1 VPSAG
6 DSGPPAR
13 PLRLLK
19 GVGPH
24 RSQLLAKLGLATIDD
39 LLLHMPRA
47 YLDRTRILP
56 VSALEIG
63 THATMIGVI
72 AGVSLR
78 GPRGRGR
85 DVVARIRDETGEIS
99 ACWFNAP
106 YLVRLLHEGDR
117 LLLSG
122 RVIDWRGRQLS
133 HPEFE
138 ILPPGTEDIDA
149 PIARIVPVYPSTAG
163 LGQRFLRGL
172 IGEALRLVVEKEDP
186 LPKAITERLRLPRW
200 REALRMVH
208 APATPE
214 EAERGHARLAFE
226 ELLYLQLFMRQA
238 RRRRSAAAAAHS
250 LRGDPAG
257 IAAIR
262 HNLPFRLTE
271 GQSSALDEILSDI
284 SGDRPALRL
293 LQGDVGSGKTIV
305 AALACAWAAG
315 SGAQAAFLL
324 PTELLALQQ
333 LGVLAG
339 HLKPAGYRTA
349 LLLGRTPAPE
359 RRRILSDL
367 REGAIDI
374 LVGTHAVLEEDVEF
388 SKLALVVVDEQ
399 HRFGVAQRLR
409 LLEKGTCPH
418 TLLMSATPIPRTLA
432 LALYGD
438 LEITTIRE
446 LPPGRTP
453 VRTRLLGRER
463 WDDLLTF
470 AADRMRR
477 GQQAF
482 FVYPL
487 VEESEKID
495 LRDATRMHGEISSHP
510 SLHGLKIAL
519 LHGRTP
525 PDERERIFAG
535 LKDGGIAGLV
545 ATTVIEVGIDLPRAT
560 IMVVEHP
567 ERFGLTQ
574 LHQLRGRIGRAP
586 GETPY
591 FFLVKQESADVN
603 PERLEVLVR
612 ESDGFRIAEEDLRLR
627 GPGEILGT
635 RQAGVP
641 TMRIANLTEDAVLL
655 AEARSVA
662 EGLVRDDPSLEAPE
676 HRRLWDEALRWHPEG
691 LRFFGV
697 A

>member
-1 VPSAG
+1 MPACG
-6 DSGPPAR
+6 GSGTADR
-13 PLRLLK
+13 PLRLLR

-24 RSQLLAKLGLATIDD
+24 RAQLLAKLGLTTVGD
-39 LLLHMPRA
+39 LLLHLPRA

-56 VSALEIG
+56 LSALETG
-63 THATMIGVI
+63 AHATTIGVI
-72 AGVSLR
+72 ASVSLR

-85 DVVARIRDETGEIS
+85 DVVARIRDETGEITAS
-99 ACWFNAP
+99 WFNAP
-106 YLVRLLHEGDR
+106 YLVRILHEGDR

-122 RVIDWRGRQLS
+122 RVVDWRGPQLS

-138 ILPPGTEDIDA
+138 ILPPGTEEGDA

-163 LGQRFLRGL
+163 LGQRFFRGL
-172 IGEALRLVVEKEDP
+172 IGEALGLVAETEDP
-186 LPKAITERLRLPRW
+186 LPQAIAERLRLPQR
-200 REALRMVH
+200 REALQMVH

-214 EAERGHARLAFE
+214 EVDRGHARLAFE

-238 RRRRSAAAAAHS
+238 RRQRSAIGVAYP
-250 LRGDPAG
+250 LPGDPAR

-262 HNLPFRLTE
+262 GSLPFRLTE
-271 GQSSALDEILSDI
+271 GQSTALDEILGDL

-293 LQGDVGSGKTIV
+293 LQGEVGSGKTIV

-315 SGAQAAFLL
+315 SGAQAGFLL

-333 LGVLAG
+333 QGVLAAF
-339 HLKPAGYRTA
+339 LEPAGYRTA
-349 LLLGRTPAPE
+349 LLLGRTPAAE

-367 REGAIDI
+367 RDGAIDV
-374 LVGTHAVLEEDVEF
+374 LVGTHAVLEQDVEF

-418 TLLMSATPIPRTLA
+418 TLVMSATPIPRTLA

-438 LEITTIRE
+438 LEISTIRE
-446 LPPGRTP
+446 VPPGRTP
-453 VRTRLLGRER
+453 VRTRLVGRER
-463 WDDLLTF
+463 WDDLLAF

-477 GQQAF
+477 GQQAL

-487 VEESEKID
+487 VEESEKVD
-495 LRDATRMHGEISSHP
+495 LRDATRMHRAISSHP
-510 SLHGLKIAL
+510 SLCGLKIAL

-525 PDERERIFAG
+525 PDERKGIFKG
-535 LKDGGIAGLV
+535 LKDGVIAGLV

-560 IMVVEHP
+560 IMIVEHP
-567 ERFGLTQ
+567 DRFGLSQ

-591 FFLVKQESADVN
+591 FFMVEQGPAAWN

-627 GPGEILGT
+627 GPGELLGT
-635 RQAGVP
+635 RQTGVP
-641 TMRIANLTEDAVLL
+641 RMRIANLVADAVLL
-655 AEARSVA
+655 GEARAIA
-662 EGLVRDDPSLEAPE
+662 EELVREDPSFDAPE
-676 HRRLWDEALRWHPEG
+676 HRRLWEEAVRWHPEG